1 MSDRYDGLSNMMI
14 AFYRQAGKYGE
25 GEVSYDFIEDLEHY
39 INDCHRALEDLLGS
53 EEARDGAIQ
62 AAREANQK
70 DVDEHN
76 NKVLNG

>member
-1 MSDRYDGLSNMMI
+1 MSDRYDGLSGRMI
-14 AFYRQAGKYGE
+14 DFYRQASKWGAS
-25 GEVSYDFIEDLEHY
+25 EVSYDFIEDLEHY